1 MHYKKNLL
9 LLSAMLFVLIPSVFA
24 ESFSRASIDKPVT
37 GMQMNSMFT
46 KIKRHSSYSAY
57 NLSKRLE
64 RRLSGKRDVDKIA
77 TLIKIANRRTPLGRY
92 LRQNY
97 TKQERITLKKC
108 KRRRFRRRYAEL
120 CDELANPVPEPE
132 PTPEPAPAPEPTP
145 EPAPEPEPTPEP
157 APAPEPEPTPE
168 PAPAPEPTPEPV
180 PAPEPTPE
188 LAELT
193 LWESQ
198 MVQYGQSNC
207 SLLQNNNQSFDTRLL
222 ATYYDAQLV
231 FYQIADYT
239 GDSSWLDCAQAAQSI
254 YRDQYALPANG
265 LVPGYWNFTHGL
277 LESYLRTGDNTSYE
291 ALRLISQNA
300 AFAVDSTPLSSTE
313 HVDYSR
319 EVAYTITSYL
329 NAELAGM
336 ERRARV
342 YDLKA
347 QALNHLEQWFISET
361 APYIRPFMVALTA
374 QALILYDEVIGDP
387 DILPMLEL
395 AMDRVWENMWLPNQE
410 SFMYTDRYHSTGGQ
424 EPAPDLNLLIAP
436 VYGWLYSKTGDAR
449 HRERG
454 DLAFAGGVR
463 NAYLVN
469 GKQFNQN
476 YRWSFS
482 YLKWRQGQ

>member
-92 LRQNY
+92 LRQSY
-97 TKQERITLKKC
+97 TEQERITLKKC

-132 PTPEPAPAPEPTP
+132 PTPEPAP
-145 EPAPEPEPTPEP
+145 EPEPTPEP
-157 APAPEPEPTPE
+157 V
-168 PAPAPEPTPEPV
+168 PAPEPTPEPV

>member
-1 MHYKKNLL
+1 
-9 LLSAMLFVLIPSVFA
+9 
-24 ESFSRASIDKPVT
+24 
-37 GMQMNSMFT
+37 
-46 KIKRHSSYSAY
+46 
-57 NLSKRLE
+57 
-64 RRLSGKRDVDKIA
+64 
-77 TLIKIANRRTPLGRY
+77 
-92 LRQNY
+92 
-97 TKQERITLKKC
+97 
-108 KRRRFRRRYAEL
+108 
-120 CDELANPVPEPE
+120 
-132 PTPEPAPAPEPTP
+132 
-145 EPAPEPEPTPEP
+145 
-157 APAPEPEPTPE
+157 
-168 PAPAPEPTPEPV
+168 PEPV